1 MGRVRAGGLQ
11 GLCSI
16 VMLGCSCVLDPE
28 GSGPGYPLEYDC
40 SYNTGSIGGPNSC
53 SFSSDGLYLAC
64 ACDGGLLTAELG
76 KNEVLIPTGRFLTD
90 AAFFRGTH
98 TVCAAS
104 GESLLVAGPGSEQS
118 WIDAGAG
125 VLFVEPSG
133 DGILAVL
140 ADGSMLQAGR
150 DLSITRVRAG
160 DIPVGAPLSAIVL
173 GGDLFLGFAD
183 SLARLDAVTGT
194 VELTVGTMGAVMD
207 LFDAGAGRLGASI
220 HGTNMLWILDPADL
234 SAELLV
240 TFPGFPAE
248 GAATPDG
255 IYFYAGGDASLGLYL
270 AASSG
275 ELVWSSP
282 GFGETADLAF
292 SPDSFHVMVASGSN
306 NSILVMGY

>member
-1 MGRVRAGGLQ
+1 MWRVGEGGLPWFCFI
-11 GLCSI
+11 L
-16 VMLGCSCVLDPE
+16 MLGSSCVLSPE
-28 GSGPGYPLEYDC
+28 SDPGYPVEYDC
-40 SYNTGSIGGPNSC
+40 SYQTDSIGGPSSC
-53 SFSSDGLYLAC
+53 SFSSDGLYLTC

-76 KNEVLIPTGRFLTD
+76 RKEVLIPTAAPLTD

-118 WIDAGAG
+118 WMDAGAG

-133 DGILAVL
+133 DGMLAVL
-140 ADGSMLQAGR
+140 ADGSMLLAGR
-150 DLSITRVRAG
+150 DLSIMRAG
-160 DIPVGAPLSAIVL
+160 DVPVGAPLSAIVL
-173 GGDLFLGFAD
+173 GSDLFLGFAD
-183 SLARLDAVTGT
+183 SLARLDAATGT
-194 VELTVGTMGAVMD
+194 VELSVGTMGAVAD
-207 LFDAGAGRLGASI
+207 LFDAGAGMLGASI
-220 HGTNMLWILDPADL
+220 QGTNMLWILDPVDL
-234 SAELLV
+234 SAVLLV

-270 AASSG
+270 ASSSG

-292 SPDSFHVMVASGSN
+292 SPDSLHVMVASGSN